1 MNASVIE
8 SVGQANLEKVLPL
21 IRAYQE
27 LYLVSEISDDKNH
40 EFFQFGEANPAEFQ
54 FLDLTHGK
62 PKEAA
67 HRGVTEG
74 ILLSLLH

>member
-8 SVGQANLEKVLPL
+8 SVGPANLEKVLPL

-27 LYLVSEISDDKNH
+27 FYQVAEISDDKNH
-40 EFFQFGEANPAEFQ
+40 ELFQFGEANPAEFQ
-54 FLDLTHGK
+54 FLDLKHGK